1 MECPFG
7 RGKPHYENGKVPISH
22 KKYIGWF
29 AAEHVGGNV
38 TMQERTGLSKKTI
51 CKYAKVHK
59 EGGNHTS
66 GMGRQFDIGDSP
78 ARRVVQR
85 VKEAVDEDRALD
97 PVEVRELLIKAADE
111 SSRSRKKKI
120 SQEWVGNNIERLGL
134 ATKNGQD
141 KPDARQE
148 AERDLLNGLSTL
160 TGFQLV
166 ADVVPDEAL
175 VINFDATQFMISG
188 GKGGTLQVVVVK
200 DEPLSGPIS
209 TKSKGGNELNFFI
222 KWYSIISATGVP
234 GPLVFML
241 ACDSMGPDEFEVFEV
256 RGLCKSDAAINDF
269 GYIVFCATRSGNA
282 SFYKWL
288 NIAVILPFI
297 GTLREMLELDSS
309 CKAVVVCD
317 GEAVQIDPYQ
327 EPEVQRAYETSCVFM
342 LKLCAS
348 TTAVSQPCDAW
359 KLFSALKARV
369 RSMLDE
375 WKGQKFLERKIG
387 IAMRQFGK
395 LNARDKSRATK
406 GLLMIRKAI
415 GDHLRGSTILSSFQ
429 IVGLR
434 PYSMLQIL
442 RQFHQEPTA
451 GDLARTAD
459 EVKPMVQKLARL
471 GQLADADLMRGYSM
485 ARDALNRGTLEPL
498 ARPKEDRSLHQRRV
512 VLCLHKEVVVAELN
526 RVDAAAQAAV
536 DKANKTEDRK
546 RKRQENEAAKRAKA
560 DENAAKKAAKDAK
573 AVLNPPPAPPQ

>member
-269 GYIVFCATRSGNA
+269 GYIVFCATRSG
-282 SFYKWL
+282 
-288 NIAVILPFI
+288 
-297 GTLREMLELDSS
+297 
-309 CKAVVVCD
+309 
-317 GEAVQIDPYQ
+317 
-327 EPEVQRAYETSCVFM
+327 
-342 LKLCAS
+342 
-348 TTAVSQPCDAW
+348 
-359 KLFSALKARV
+359 
-369 RSMLDE
+369 
-375 WKGQKFLERKIG
+375 
-387 IAMRQFGK
+387 
-395 LNARDKSRATK
+395 DKSRATK

>member
-1 MECPFG
+1 
-7 RGKPHYENGKVPISH
+7 
-22 KKYIGWF
+22 
-29 AAEHVGGNV
+29 
-38 TMQERTGLSKKTI
+38 
-51 CKYAKVHK
+51 
-59 EGGNHTS
+59 
-66 GMGRQFDIGDSP
+66 MGRQFDIGDSP

-288 NIAVILPFI
+288 NQGPANDSQGYWRSFKRLNHPQFLPDRRAAPI
-297 GTLREMLELDSS
+297 QHAADT
-309 CKAVVVCD
+309 
-317 GEAVQIDPYQ
+317 EAI
-327 EPEVQRAYETSCVFM
+327 S
-342 LKLCAS
+342 
-348 TTAVSQPCDAW
+348 
-359 KLFSALKARV
+359 
-369 RSMLDE
+369 
-375 WKGQKFLERKIG
+375 
-387 IAMRQFGK
+387 
-395 LNARDKSRATK
+395 SRADGGGPSTDS
-406 GLLMIRKAI
+406 RRSEAN
-415 GDHLRGSTILSSFQ
+415 GS
-429 IVGLR
+429 
-434 PYSMLQIL
+434 
-442 RQFHQEPTA
+442 EA
-451 GDLARTAD
+451 GPPGPAR
-459 EVKPMVQKLARL
+459 
-471 GQLADADLMRGYSM
+471 
-485 ARDALNRGTLEPL
+485 
-498 ARPKEDRSLHQRRV
+498 RR
-512 VLCLHKEVVVAELN
+512 
-526 RVDAAAQAAV
+526 
-536 DKANKTEDRK
+536 
-546 RKRQENEAAKRAKA
+546 
-560 DENAAKKAAKDAK
+560 
-573 AVLNPPPAPPQ
+573 

>member
-309 CKAVVVCD
+309 CKAVVV
-317 GEAVQIDPYQ
+317 
-327 EPEVQRAYETSCVFM
+327 
-342 LKLCAS
+342 
-348 TTAVSQPCDAW
+348 
-359 KLFSALKARV
+359 
-369 RSMLDE
+369 
-375 WKGQKFLERKIG
+375 
-387 IAMRQFGK
+387 
-395 LNARDKSRATK
+395 
-406 GLLMIRKAI
+406 
-415 GDHLRGSTILSSFQ
+415 
-429 IVGLR
+429 LR